1 MTKCTHT
8 GMDNFLILWHY
19 RFLNVPCSV
28 VCMVYDSYGPQA
40 VVVQCG
46 ADSLAGD
53 PLGTFNISIRGM
65 GACLDVILQWG
76 LPTLLLGGGKR

>member
-1 MTKCTHT
+1 
-8 GMDNFLILWHY
+8 
-19 RFLNVPCSV
+19 
-28 VCMVYDSYGPQA
+28 MVYDSYGPQA